1 MLLVQWLLCNILFSC
16 WRHYVFKL
24 GWQLCFVVLTQFWN
38 AKHELC
44 FSYLT
49 SHTCQLRCILWCR
62 GTIKLGMGVR
72 IMVRFPSA
80 ALSEQLRVCDTR
92 PIRQGSQWSDPGH
105 FFFFLCPLWQHR
117 ADLILYPRLNL
128 RVVSKNSTNVM
139 YLPTPISEIVSCV
152 YVLVFNSKRLNA
164 LG

>member
-49 SHTCQLRCILWCR
+49 SHTCELRCILWCR

-80 ALSEQLRVCDTR
+80 ALSEQLRVCGTR

-105 FFFFLCPLWQHR
+105 FSLFLRALTASRWFNFISPSKSSSCKQVRTEFRCIRIRRFPKLWVAFTSR
-117 ADLILYPRLNL
+117 SSIRS
-128 RVVSKNSTNVM
+128 V
-139 YLPTPISEIVSCV
+139 
-152 YVLVFNSKRLNA
+152 
-164 LG
+164 